1 MSEEEAMSGHGHVT
15 PNADGSKARC
25 GGPSSCRECASELAA
40 SVAAKEKQAQRPAET
55 PTVTDLAAK
64 YQIAFDALI
73 EIRNLDRSTWKPE
86 AIKAHEA
93 LTRLGWRP

>member
-1 MSEEEAMSGHGHVT
+1 MSGHGHVT

-25 GGPSSCRECASELAA
+25 GGPAICPKCASEAGQ
-40 SVAAKEKQAQRPAET
+40 AKAVVDAGRVVVRPNE
-55 PTVTDLAAK
+55 PPPVEDLAER
-64 YQIAFDALI
+64 YQIAFDALL

-86 AIKAHEA
+86 AVKAHEA